1 MCESLD
7 VWSVPLKT
15 IVSGIK
21 PLLDFVSILRIT
33 SYSLGWFF
41 LSFSSINSRSSKN
54 LKTILTDIVNSLD
67 GIYSGFCVDTDGLLI
82 EEVNLEGTLGKESS
96 LILCSLVAGIQSNM
110 STIGQEIGSSP
121 WVSFTSESENFKFF
135 LRAVGQIAF
144 VGVLT
149 DPYVDME
156 LLKLVIGPGVDA
168 ILEILQHSPSIK
180 RNTARR
186 SVLKNSQKELD
197 TLLNMEL

>member
-1 MCESLD
+1 M
-7 VWSVPLKT
+7 
-15 IVSGIK
+15 IN
-21 PLLDFVSILRIT
+21 RI
-33 SYSLGWFF
+33 LGWFF

-54 LKTILTDIVNSLD
+54 LKTVLTDIVQSLD

-110 STIGQEIGSSP
+110 SAIGQEIGSSP
-121 WVSFTSESENFKFF
+121 WLSFTSESENFKLF

-168 ILEILQHSPSIK
+168 ILEILQHYPSLK
-180 RNTARR
+180 QNTDQI
-186 SVLKNSQKELD
+186 SGLKNSQKELNA
-197 TLLNMEL
+197 LLDMEL